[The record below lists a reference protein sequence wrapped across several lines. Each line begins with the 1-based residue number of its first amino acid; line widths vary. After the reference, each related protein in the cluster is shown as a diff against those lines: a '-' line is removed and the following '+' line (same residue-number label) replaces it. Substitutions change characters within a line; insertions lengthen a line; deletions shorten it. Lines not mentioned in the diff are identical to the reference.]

1 VHIRAEYAAADGDY
15 DKLLETL
22 TPTGPYGYTIQPRF
36 NGDGTVRAPIL
47 STRDEIRVG
56 YEEVRGRSDLLLL
69 ESFIEVR
76 GGWYM
81 FHEAVSTSRMR
92 ADNPEGEIS
101 PPSHIIGIFP
111 SGAGQGITGELV
123 WPRVPLEMLGRGE
136 AHDDTSTDPFH
147 ARRDALALL
156 DAHLAAFARG
166 DAEGLVAT
174 MDDDAQS
181 AVRDYVADTGTLIEL
196 TSKSEALS
204 YYLALF
210 EKFRIDAV
218 DMLYQ
223 VVQDWYVFAE
233 TRVTLTRRADG
244 VRLACHIAEYYVL
257 GKHGRFFVRIGHGTD
272 LAPV

>member
-1 VHIRAEYAAADGDY
+1 MHESPAAIDTDPEELRRSATLALHAADQAWVHIRAEYAAADGDY

-136 AHDDTSTDPFH
+136 A
-147 ARRDALALL
+147 ARR
-156 DAHLAAFARG
+156 HVHRSVPRPSRCSGAARCPPG
-166 DAEGLVAT
+166 C
-174 MDDDAQS
+174 
-181 AVRDYVADTGTLIEL
+181 VR
-196 TSKSEALS
+196 
-204 YYLALF
+204 
-210 EKFRIDAV
+210 
-218 DMLYQ
+218 
-223 VVQDWYVFAE
+223 
-233 TRVTLTRRADG
+233 TR
-244 VRLACHIAEYYVL
+244 
-257 GKHGRFFVRIGHGTD
+257 
-272 LAPV
+272 